1 MRIALFVHCFYPSHI
16 YGTETYTLELARNLK
31 LLGHEPVVATANFA
45 GEPPLPAPVHRYTH
59 DGIAVVAIDKN
70 RFPHTRVKDTYYQPE
85 MTPVLDLL
93 LDEIGPDLVHVTHL
107 INHTAVLLERLA
119 ARRIPT
125 VATFTDFFGFCY
137 NNKLEAHD
145 GRLCAGPA
153 TPAVNCLACHL
164 KAVAD
169 GAPEPADWRMRM
181 SRRAAGA
188 GLAARAMHAAQTMP
202 GVRAGALAG
211 RVQDVEQR
219 PAILRA
225 LYQHYARAIV
235 PTAFIEHAYAR
246 NGFTRPMSR
255 IPFGVDIDRGRKA
268 PRPEGTPL
276 VIGFIGQLMAHKG
289 PDLLVDAARAAL
301 DPGNYEIR
309 IYGSMNQDPAF
320 AAKLEQRAAGL
331 PVRFMGTFAPARMRE
346 ILDELDVLAIPS
358 RWYENSPLV
367 LLNALASHTPVIVSD
382 VEGMT
387 EFVKDGVN
395 GFTFERG
402 STSALAGVLS
412 RMQQDSSL
420 WRRLAATT
428 NYDMTT
434 MEMARRTLDVY
445 EQVRATAAA
454 PAHAVPSGAAGG

>member
-1 MRIALFVHCFYPSHI
+1 MRIALFVHCFYPLHI

-31 LLGHEPVVATANFA
+31 LLGHEPIVATAIFA
-45 GEPPLPAPVHRYTH
+45 GEAPLPEPVHRYTH
-59 DGIAVVAIDKN
+59 DGIAVVSIDKN

-85 MTPVLDLL
+85 MAPVLDLV
-93 LDEIGPDLVHVTHL
+93 LDEIRPDLVHVTHL
-107 INHTAVLLERLA
+107 INHTAVLLERVA
-119 ARRIPT
+119 ARRIPA

-145 GRLCAGPA
+145 GRLCGGPA

-169 GAPEPADWRMRM
+169 GASEPADWRMRM
-181 SRRAAGA
+181 TRRPAGA
-188 GLAARAMHAAQTMP
+188 GLAARAMHVAQRMP
-202 GVRAGALAG
+202 GMRAGALAG

-219 PAILRA
+219 PPLLRA

-246 NGFTRPMSR
+246 NGFARPMSR

-268 PRPEGTPL
+268 PRPEGAPL
-276 VIGFIGQLMAHKG
+276 VIGFIGQIMAHKG

-301 DPGNYEIR
+301 EPGNYEIR
-309 IYGSMNQDPAF
+309 IYGSMGQDPAY
-320 AAKLEQRAAGL
+320 AARLEQRAAGL
-331 PVRFMGTFAPARMRE
+331 PVRFMGTFTPMRMRE
-346 ILDELDVLAIPS
+346 ILDELDILAIPS

-395 GFTFERG
+395 GFTFARG
-402 STSALAGVLS
+402 SASALAGVLA
-412 RMQQDSSL
+412 RMQRDSST
-420 WRRLAATT
+420 WRGLASTT
-428 NYDMTT
+428 NYDVTT
-434 MEMARRTLDVY
+434 MEMARRTLDIY
-445 EQVRATAAA
+445 EQVWATAAGS
-454 PAHAVPSGAAGG
+454 AHGALDGVAAG